1 MWNYSAT
8 FSIVISHIGRSD
20 LRIKE
25 FYLRRLPRRHGLDLP
40 ATALAGRNL
49 AMQDLKEKTIRGG
62 AARLGSQAAS
72 LALRMGALVVLARL
86 LEPKDFGLVGMV
98 TAFTGV
104 LTWFRDF
111 GLSAAAVQRADI
123 TRDQQSAL
131 FWINVLLGALLALL
145 TLAAAPAIAAFY
157 HEPRLLWIAAV
168 LGTAFLFNAVGIQH
182 SALLQRQMRFAAL
195 AAISVLSLTVG
206 TAIAIGGAAMGHG
219 YWALV
224 AASVT
229 APLAASIGF
238 WLATGWLPGIPRR
251 RAGIRSMM
259 HFGGTL
265 TLNGIIAYI
274 GFNADK
280 VMIGRFLGVD
290 AIGIYGRGFQ
300 LVSTPTDNLNSA
312 VGEVA
317 FAALSRLQNDPA
329 RFRSYFL
336 KGFSFVLGLTLP
348 ITIACALFADD
359 IVLVLLGPNWRAS
372 TEIVRL
378 LAPTIA
384 VIAVINPMGWLI
396 YSLGLVRRS
405 LKIALVFAPIMI
417 LGSVLGLPYGAVGVA
432 FAYSAVMVLWVVP
445 HVAWC
450 VHGTAISLRDVAA
463 AVIRPLACVVV
474 AGALGY
480 AVRLMCGDFLS
491 PLPRLVAESG
501 VLAVTFFALL
511 VFVAG
516 QKALYVD
523 LLRGLSRGREPRRPG
538 NDAGAP
544 LCTRCRAGTNL
555 VRRYRLFR

>member
-1 MWNYSAT
+1 MAVYD
-8 FSIVISHIGRSD
+8 F
-20 LRIKE
+20 
-25 FYLRRLPRRHGLDLP
+25 
-40 ATALAGRNL
+40 
-49 AMQDLKEKTIRGG
+49 AMKDLKEKTIRGG
-62 AARLGSQAAS
+62 AARLGSQVAS
-72 LALRMGALVVLARL
+72 LALRTGALVVLARL
-86 LEPKDFGLVGMV
+86 LGPKDFGLVGMV

-111 GLSAAAVQRADI
+111 GLSAAAVQRSDI
-123 TRDQQSAL
+123 TRDQHSTL
-131 FWINVLLGALLALL
+131 FWINVLLGALLALV

-157 HEPRLLWIAAV
+157 HEPRLAWVAAV

-182 SALLQRQMRFAAL
+182 SALLQRQMRFTAMAV
-195 AAISVLSLTVG
+195 ISVVSLMVG
-206 TAIAIGGAAMGHG
+206 TAIAIGGAAIGYG

-224 AASVT
+224 ANSVT
-229 APLAASIGF
+229 TPLVASIGF
-238 WLATGWLPGIPRR
+238 WLATGWVPGMPRR

-259 HFGGTL
+259 HFGGAL

-274 GFNADK
+274 AFNADK

-300 LVSTPTDNLNSA
+300 IVSIPTDNLNSA

-317 FAALSRLQNDPA
+317 FSALSRLQNDPA
-329 RFRSYFL
+329 RLRSYFL

-359 IVLVLLGPNWRAS
+359 VVLVLLGPKWQAT

-384 VIAVINPMGWLI
+384 VLAVINPMGWLI

-417 LGSVLGLPYGAVGVA
+417 LGCVLGLPYGATGVA

-463 AVIRPLACVVV
+463 AVIRPLACGVV
-474 AGALGY
+474 AGAVGY
-480 AVRLMCGDFLS
+480 AVRLMGGDFLS
-491 PLPRLVAESG
+491 PLPRLVLESG
-501 VLAVTFFALL
+501 VLAVTFFAML

-516 QKALYVD
+516 QKALYLD
-523 LLRGLSRGREPRRPG
+523 LLRGLRRRRSVQDYSESPRVEL
-538 NDAGAP
+538 DADGWTTELTGEEA
-544 LCTRCRAGTNL
+544 TQ
-555 VRRYRLFR
+555 

>member
-1 MWNYSAT
+1 
-8 FSIVISHIGRSD
+8 
-20 LRIKE
+20 
-25 FYLRRLPRRHGLDLP
+25 
-40 ATALAGRNL
+40 
-49 AMQDLKEKTIRGG
+49 MQDLKEKTIRGG

-86 LEPKDFGLVGMV
+86 LGPRDFGLIGMV

-123 TRDQQSAL
+123 TSDQHSTL
-131 FWINVLLGALLALL
+131 FWINVLLGALLALV

-157 HEPRLLWIAAV
+157 REPRLLWVAAV

-182 SALLQRQMRFAAL
+182 SVLLQRQMRFTAL
-195 AAISVLSLTVG
+195 AVISMLSLMVG
-206 TAIAIGGAAMGHG
+206 TAIAIGGAAIGYG

-224 AASVT
+224 ATSVT
-229 APLAASIGF
+229 TPLVASIGF
-238 WLATGWLPGIPRR
+238 WLATGWIPGMPRR

-274 GFNADK
+274 AFNADK

-290 AIGIYGRGFQ
+290 VIGIYGRGFQ
-300 LVSTPTDNLNSA
+300 LISIPTDNLNSA

-317 FAALSRLQNDPA
+317 FSALSRLQNDPT
-329 RFRSYFL
+329 RLRNYFL

-359 IVLVLLGPNWRAS
+359 IVLVLLGPRWQAS

-417 LGSVLGLPYGAVGVA
+417 LGCVLGLPYGAAGVA
-432 FAYSAVMVLWVVP
+432 FAYSAVMVLWAVP

-463 AVIRPLACVVV
+463 AVIRPLACGIV
-474 AGALGY
+474 AGAVGY
-480 AVRLMCGDFLS
+480 AARLMCGDFLS
-491 PLPRLVAESG
+491 PLPRLVLESS
-501 VLAVTFFALL
+501 VLAVTFFAVL

-523 LLRGLSRGREPRRPG
+523 LLRGLRRGRRVQDSAESL
-538 NDAGAP
+538 A
-544 LCTRCRAGTNL
+544 
-555 VRRYRLFR
+555 